1 MENFNLDSTSKSKR
15 GMTIAHDNRPL
26 YRRFKSIHD
35 SFLQKYVSQMTRLQL
50 CKNNYQKHF
59 TILQNLNIYLDLY

>member
-1 MENFNLDSTSKSKR
+1 
-15 GMTIAHDNRPL
+15 MTIDP
-26 YRRFKSIHD
+26 YRGFESIHD

-50 CKNNYQKHF
+50 CENNYQKHF